1 MPCTRGSRWPL
12 TYHWRFGPERHI
24 LDVLVHLPHGQGDM
38 LGSDVDLGL
47 GVEALAVYDS
57 ADYQNGLAAVL
68 PVQVRLDGFDEGGFA
83 VLAGG
88 SRVSGLLDETRGTHW
103 GLTCRN

>member
-57 ADYQNGLAAVL
+57 ADYQDGLAAVL
-68 PVQVRLDGFDEGGFA
+68 PVQVRLGGFDKGDFA

-88 SRVSGLLDETRGTHW
+88 SRVSGLLDELRGTHW